1 MSARPRFAVDAA
13 LFDLDGV
20 IVDSEQINL
29 DSAQRAL
36 AELDIELPAELIQLV
51 IGRHPM
57 DYVPLLIRR
66 LGLKPEL
73 VELVLETQDRLYS
86 SIRAE
91 RLRLLP
97 GARST
102 LERLAGRGLRLA
114 LVTSSSR
121 ETARESL
128 RRFAIT
134 DYFEALITAHD
145 VVRRKPDP
153 QPYRAALDALGLPPA
168 RAIAIEDSPTGISAA
183 RAAGLPVI
191 AVASPA
197 FKPSEIAHAT
207 YRVDGTAEVAA
218 LIHAA

>member
-1 MSARPRFAVDAA
+1 MRFTVDAA

-29 DSAQRAL
+29 VSARRAL
-36 AELDIELPAELIQLV
+36 AELDIPLSDELLPLV

-57 DYVPLLIRR
+57 DYVPLIIQR
-66 LGLKPEL
+66 LGLRPETTDR
-73 VELVLETQDRLYS
+73 VLETQDRLYS

-97 GARST
+97 GARAT
-102 LERLAGRGLRLA
+102 LERLTGRGLRLA
-114 LVTSSSR
+114 LVTSSGR

-134 DYFEALITAHD
+134 RHFEAVITAHD
-145 VVRRKPDP
+145 VARRKPDP
-153 QPYRAALDALGLPPA
+153 QPYQAALDALGLPPA
-168 RAIAIEDSPTGISAA
+168 RAVAIEDSPTGISAA
-183 RAAGLPVI
+183 RDAGLPVI

-197 FKPSEIAHAT
+197 FSPAEVAHAT
-207 YRVDGTAEVAA
+207 CRVGGTAELAE